1 VSASSVSAPCSTL
14 ADLRAAVRLL
24 HAASDRVVVSHLVL
38 ALVLVVASGLLGG
51 LAPLAL
57 KALVDEFSNPT
68 WATPSVEQ
76 GAPSSLLLVGGY
88 VAALAGAR
96 LFAALR
102 SFPAGVAEQRLSANL
117 VRRSFDR
124 LLDLPLTSQLGHRP
138 GAPVHALDQ
147 ASAGSQ
153 ILLSHLLGSVVPVI
167 VELCTVVGVLMH
179 LGQPSIVVAFA
190 GTALAYLTLQVAA
203 AQRTVARAQ
212 AVAQSAQAVR
222 ASLTEGLSQPE
233 TVKGLG
239 AEKTVRARLDN
250 TLVRL
255 QACWRALGAQH
266 VRLGI
271 ANAGCIAACLT
282 ALLALALDGLHAR
295 TLSSGGFVL
304 INVYLLQMLRPLETL
319 GVATRDIAQA
329 VGFMRPLL
337 QMMGAQGPTH
347 PGTAEP
353 LKPGVSS
360 HPVRD
365 APVPPK
371 SQAHG
376 RLTSA
381 APAVRLRGVRFGYDA
396 SRPMLRHI
404 DLDVPP
410 GSLLGLVGPSG
421 SGKSS
426 LFRLLLRLVEPQAG
440 TLLLDDV
447 PLAALPLEQLHST
460 TGVVFQDNLMIDD
473 TLAAN
478 VAFGLT
484 GATRRDIE
492 EAARHAQLHDRITAM
507 PEGYDTRIGD
517 RGLLL
522 SGGERQRVAIARAL
536 VRRPR
541 LLLLDEATSMLDA
554 AAEAA
559 LLQGLRKAAPAC
571 TTILIT
577 HRLSSVRL
585 AQRIAVLKDGVI
597 VECGDHADLLAR
609 GGTYAGLWEAQAM
622 RNPLPEA
629 LPGRR

>member
-1 VSASSVSAPCSTL
+1 MSAPRSTL

-24 HAASDRVVVSHLVL
+24 HAASDRVVVSRLVT
-38 ALVLVVASGLLGG
+38 ALVLVTVSGLLAG

-57 KALVDEFSNPT
+57 KALVDEFSIPERVVLP
-68 WATPSVEQ
+68 ADQVAMS
-76 GAPSSLLLVGGY
+76 ALLLASGY

-96 LFAALR
+96 LFAAMRPL
-102 SFPAGVAEQRLSANL
+102 PAGVAEQRLSANL

-124 LLDLPLTSQLGHRP
+124 LLDLPLTHQLRHRP
-138 GAPVHALDQ
+138 GGPVHALDE

-167 VELCTVVGVLMH
+167 VELCTVVGVLIH
-179 LGQPSIVVAFA
+179 LGQPLIVLAFA
-190 GTALAYLTLQVAA
+190 GTALAYLTLQVGAA
-203 AQRTVARAQ
+203 PRTVARAQ

-222 ASLTEGLSQPE
+222 TSLTEGLSQPE

-239 AEKTVRARLDN
+239 AEEAVRLRLDV

-255 QACWRALGAQH
+255 QVCWRAIGSQH

-271 ANAGCIAACLT
+271 ANAGCIAVCLT
-282 ALLALALDGLHAR
+282 ALLALALEGLHAH

-329 VGFMRPLL
+329 VGFIRPLL
-337 QMMGAQGPTH
+337 HMMAPDGPPRPETAPRLMPSPTPASSNH
-347 PGTAEP
+347 P
-353 LKPGVSS
+353 
-360 HPVRD
+360 
-365 APVPPK
+365 APDDPESPK
-371 SQAHG
+371 SLAQS
-376 RLTSA
+376 RMTSA
-381 APAVRLRGVRFGYDA
+381 PPAVRLRGVRFGYDA

-410 GSLLGLVGPSG
+410 GGLLGLVGPSG

-426 LFRLLLRLVEPQAG
+426 LIRLLLRLVEPQAG
-440 TLLLDDV
+440 TLLLDGV
-447 PLAALPLEQLHST
+447 PLTAMSLEQLRST

-473 TLAAN
+473 TVAAN
-478 VAFGLT
+478 VAFGCP

-492 EAARHAQLHDRITAM
+492 EAARHAQLHDRIIAM

-517 RGLLL
+517 RGQLL

-559 LLQGLRKAAPAC
+559 LLLELRRAAPCC
-571 TTILIT
+571 TTILIA
-577 HRLSSVRL
+577 HRLSSVRQ

-597 VECGDHADLLAR
+597 VECGDHSDLLAR
-609 GGTYAGLWEAQAM
+609 GGTYAGLWEAQDM
-622 RNPLPEA
+622 RNSLHEE

>member
-1 VSASSVSAPCSTL
+1 M
-14 ADLRAAVRLL
+14 

-57 KALVDEFSNPT
+57 KALVDQFSNPA
-68 WATPSVEQ
+68 WAAPPVDQ
-76 GAPSSLLLVGGY
+76 GARSSLLLVGGY

-124 LLDLPLTSQLGHRP
+124 LLDLPLTSQLGHHP

-167 VELCTVVGVLMH
+167 VELCTVVGVLIH
-179 LGQPSIVVAFA
+179 VGQPLIVLAFA
-190 GTALAYLTLQVAA
+190 GTALAYLMLQVGAA
-203 AQRTVARAQ
+203 PRTVARAQ

-222 ASLTEGLSQPE
+222 TSLTEGLSQPE

-239 AEKTVRARLDN
+239 AEEAVRLRLDI
-250 TLVRL
+250 TLLRL
-255 QACWRALGAQH
+255 QACWRAMGAQH

-271 ANAGCIAACLT
+271 ANAGCIAVCLT
-282 ALLALALDGLHAR
+282 ALLALALEGLHAR

-304 INVYLLQMLRPLETL
+304 INVYMLQMLRPLETL
-319 GVATRDIAQA
+319 GVAIRDIAQA

-337 QMMGAQGPTH
+337 QMMGANGPTH
-347 PGTAEP
+347 PGTAPRLMPP
-353 LKPGVSS
+353 LTPGSSS
-360 HPVRD
+360 HPAPD
-365 APVPPK
+365 APESPK
-371 SQAHG
+371 SLAHA
-376 RLTSA
+376 RMTSA
-381 APAVRLRGVRFGYDA
+381 PPAVRLRGVRFGYDA

-410 GSLLGLVGPSG
+410 GGLLGLVGPSG

-426 LFRLLLRLVEPQAG
+426 LIRLLLRLVEPQAG
-440 TLLLDDV
+440 TLLLDGV
-447 PLAALPLEQLHST
+447 PLTAMSLEQLRST

-478 VAFGLT
+478 VAFGCP

-517 RGLLL
+517 RGQLL

-559 LLQGLRKAAPAC
+559 LLQELRKAVPGC
-571 TTILIT
+571 TTILIA
-577 HRLSSVRL
+577 HRLSSIRH
-585 AQRIAVLKDGVI
+585 AQKIAVLKDGVI
-597 VECGDHADLLAR
+597 VECSEHADLLAR
-609 GGTYAGLWEAQAM
+609 GGTYSRLWQAQVM
-622 RNPLPEA
+622 RNPLHAET
-629 LPGRR
+629 PGQR